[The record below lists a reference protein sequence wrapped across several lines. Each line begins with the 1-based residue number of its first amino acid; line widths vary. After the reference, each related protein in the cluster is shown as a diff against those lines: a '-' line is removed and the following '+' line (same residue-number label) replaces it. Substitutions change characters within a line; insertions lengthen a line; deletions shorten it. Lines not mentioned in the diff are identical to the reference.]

1 MTEVHMISRQTVA
14 NKIAAYLHGEIS
26 LAQLVDWAES
36 AIRDDQFNE
45 RDIDVLRSVVGR
57 LGVADVRVFG
67 LEWNDCEQMLKQL
80 GYSARVD
87 IVAA

>member
-1 MTEVHMISRQTVA
+1 MITRQTVA

-36 AIRDDQFNE
+36 AISDGEFDD
-45 RDIDVLRSVVGR
+45 RDIDVLRSVVAR
-57 LGVADVRVFG
+57 LGIADVRAFG
-67 LEWNDCEQMLKQL
+67 LEWNDCEQLLKQV

-87 IVAA
+87 IEAA

>member
-1 MTEVHMISRQTVA
+1 MITRQIVA
-14 NKIAAYLHGEIS
+14 NKIAAYLHGEVS

-36 AIRDDQFNE
+36 AILDSEFDE
-45 RDIDVLRSVVGR
+45 HDSDVLRSVVAH
-57 LGVADVRVFG
+57 LGVADVRAFG
-67 LEWNDCEQMLKQL
+67 LEWNDCEQMLRQL

>member
-1 MTEVHMISRQTVA
+1 MITRQTVA
-14 NKIAAYLHGEIS
+14 DKIAAYLHGETS

-36 AIRDDQFNE
+36 AIQDGEFDE
-45 RDIDVLRSVVGR
+45 RDMEVLKSVLSR
-57 LGVADVRVFG
+57 LGVADVRTFC
-67 LEWNDCEQMLKQL
+67 LEWSDCEQLLKQL

>member
-1 MTEVHMISRQTVA
+1 MISRQTVA

-80 GYSARVD
+80 GYFARVD